1 MMSLYHLLSVINVGV
16 LRAPLCILDNWIVL
30 ANLSVKPL
38 SYHVFL
44 GGFDGKT
51 KHLILISLSYL
62 LTPS

>member
-1 MMSLYHLLSVINVGV
+1 MSLYHLLSVINVGV

-44 GGFDGKT
+44 WGFDGK
-51 KHLILISLSYL
+51 LNI
-62 LTPS
+62 